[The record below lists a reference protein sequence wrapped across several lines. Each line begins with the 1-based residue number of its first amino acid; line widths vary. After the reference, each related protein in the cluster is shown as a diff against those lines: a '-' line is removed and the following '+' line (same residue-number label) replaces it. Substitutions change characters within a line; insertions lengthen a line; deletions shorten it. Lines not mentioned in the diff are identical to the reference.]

1 MERCS
6 MPSSPNRRQSI
17 EPCPVHDELDRRRD
31 HGIAARVRIRCVEGR
46 PASSR
51 ASASELERDL
61 LSTR

>member
-17 EPCPVHDELDRRRD
+17 EPCRAHDELDRRRD
-31 HGIAARVRIRCVEGR
+31 HGIAVRVHIRCAGGK
-46 PASSR
+46 PTISR